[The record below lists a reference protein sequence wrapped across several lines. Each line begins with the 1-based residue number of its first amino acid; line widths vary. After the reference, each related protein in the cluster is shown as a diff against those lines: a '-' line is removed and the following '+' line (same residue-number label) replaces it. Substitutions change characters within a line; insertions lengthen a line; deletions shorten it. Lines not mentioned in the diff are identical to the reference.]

1 MITTTDTVARVAE
14 VLADPRWA
22 AVRARDRDA
31 DGRFVYA
38 VRSTGVYCRPSCG
51 ARTPRPENVAFYP
64 DSAAAAAAGFRPC
77 LRCTPD
83 QASPAERHAA
93 LVAGLCRSI
102 EAAAT
107 PPTLAQLAAEAKL
120 SPSHLQRV
128 FKAVTGLSPHAY
140 AAAHRAQRLR
150 AELAGGTSAT
160 EAIYAAGYG
169 SAGQVYGEAAALLGM
184 RPGEYRR
191 GARGLR
197 IAYALA
203 RCSLG
208 ELLVATTARG
218 VCAIFLGD
226 TAEALLAQLR
236 AAFPGAELSAGGADF
251 AALLAQVVA
260 LVEHPGLAHA
270 PLPLDLRGTALQLRV
285 WQALREILPGTTL
298 SYAELAARVGAPR
311 AVRAVASACAANLV
325 AVAVPCHRALR
336 GDGSLAGYRWGL
348 PRKAALLAREKDEP
362 GVPE

>member
-1 MITTTDTVARVAE
+1 MKTTTDTTARAAE

-22 AVRARDRDA
+22 AVCARDRDA

-64 DSAAAAAAGFRPC
+64 DSAAAAAAGFRPR

-93 LVAGLCRSI
+93 LVAGLCRKI
-102 EAAAT
+102 
-107 PPTLAQLAAEAKL
+107 
-120 SPSHLQRV
+120 
-128 FKAVTGLSPHAY
+128 
-140 AAAHRAQRLR
+140 
-150 AELAGGTSAT
+150 
-160 EAIYAAGYG
+160 
-169 SAGQVYGEAAALLGM
+169 EAAALLGM

-191 GARGLR
+191 GASGLR

-226 TAEALLAQLR
+226 TQEALLAQLR
-236 AAFPGAELSAGGADF
+236 AAFPAAELGAGGADF
-251 AALLAQVVA
+251 SALLAQVLA

-285 WQALREILPGTTL
+285 WQALREIPPGTTL
-298 SYAELAARVGAPR
+298 SYAELATRVGAPR
-311 AVRAVASACAANLV
+311 AIRAVAGACAANLV

-336 GDGSLAGYRWGL
+336 GDASLAGYRWGL
-348 PRKAALLAREKDEP
+348 PRKAALLAREKDAPGEP
-362 GVPE
+362 E